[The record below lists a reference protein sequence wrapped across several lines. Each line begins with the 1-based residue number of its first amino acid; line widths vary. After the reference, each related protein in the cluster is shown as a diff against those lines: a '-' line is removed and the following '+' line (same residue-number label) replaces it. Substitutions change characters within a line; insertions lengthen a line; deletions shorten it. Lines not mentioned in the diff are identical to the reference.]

1 MVAAV
6 SWCFQDEDGPLPEGD
21 RRAAFRSGILVV
33 KNPQFDPQRLRDI
46 HIEEYDDELKLIH
59 SLVDL
64 VHALDPDILA
74 GWEVQ
79 RSSWG
84 YLAARGRE
92 HGIFITSK
100 SMVLILSLTISR
112 SGLSVTE
119 LLSRAPHGSGHA
131 GSDNWSTRH
140 TSNFKVTG
148 RHVLNV
154 WRVMRAEQT
163 LGMYSFE
170 NFVFHILHQ
179 RYEGPLGNIAVTMN
193 YSRVPNYTI
202 GTLTKWFR
210 TGTPSQSSRVLTYHA
225 DRTSMVLE
233 MLDEAEVITKTAYVR
248 A

>member
-6 SWCFQDEDGPLPEGD
+6 TWCFQDEDGPPPEGD

-33 KNPQFDPQRLRDI
+33 KNPQFDPRRLGDI
-46 HIEEYDDELKLIH
+46 HVDEYDDELELIH

-64 VHALDPDILA
+64 VHELDPDILA

-84 YLAARGRE
+84 YLATRGRE
-92 HGIFITSK
+92 YGTFIIRENVILRLMIFCSALSITQ
-100 SMVLILSLTISR
+100 
-112 SGLSVTE
+112 

-131 GSDNWSTRH
+131 GGDNWTTRH
-140 TSNFKVTG
+140 TSNFQVTG

-170 NFVFHILHQ
+170 NFAFHILHQ
-179 RYEGPLGNIAVTMN
+179 RYEPPLNGTTVTMN
-193 YSRVPNYTI
+193 YFQGPKVYDWHPHEMVSYWYSKPIVSRIDLP
-202 GTLTKWFR
+202 R
-210 TGTPSQSSRVLTYHA
+210 
-225 DRTSMVLE
+225 
-233 MLDEAEVITKTAYVR
+233 
-248 A
+248 

>member
-1 MVAAV
+1 MVVAV
-6 SWCFQDEDGPLPEGD
+6 FWCFQDEDGPPPEGD

-33 KNPQFDPQRLRDI
+33 KSPQFDPQRLRDM
-46 HIEEYDDELKLIH
+46 HVDEYDDELELIH

-64 VHALDPDILA
+64 VHELDPDILA
-74 GWEVQ
+74 GWEIQ

-84 YLAARGRE
+84 YLATRGSE
-92 HGIFITSK
+92 HGTFIVRESVILRLTK
-100 SMVLILSLTISR
+100 SC
-112 SGLSVTE
+112 SGLSVTQ

-179 RYEGPLGNIAVTMN
+179 RYEGPPKSTAVPM
-193 YSRVPNYTI
+193 SC
-202 GTLTKWFR
+202 
-210 TGTPSQSSRVLTYHA
+210 SQSP
-225 DRTSMVLE
+225 
-233 MLDEAEVITKTAYVR
+233 EVYD
-248 A
+248 

>member
-6 SWCFQDEDGPLPEGD
+6 SWCFQDEYGPPPEGD

-33 KNPQFDPQRLRDI
+33 KNPQFDRQRLRNV
-46 HIEEYDDELKLIH
+46 HIDEYDDELELIH

-64 VHALDPDILA
+64 VHELDPDILA

-84 YLAARGRE
+84 YLATRGRE
-92 HGIFITSK
+92 YGTLVIRKNAIS
-100 SMVLILSLTISR
+100 ILTIFCSD
-112 SGLSVTE
+112 LSVTE

-179 RYEGPLGNIAVTMN
+179 RYESLFGSTTVIINCTQGSKVYDWHPHKMVPYR
-193 YSRVPNYTI
+193 YSKPVVPRSD
-202 GTLTKWFR
+202 L
-210 TGTPSQSSRVLTYHA
+210 PC
-225 DRTSMVLE
+225 
-233 MLDEAEVITKTAYVR
+233 
-248 A
+248 

>member
-1 MVAAV
+1 MVAAIF
-6 SWCFQDEDGPLPEGD
+6 WCFQDEDGPLPEGD
-21 RRAAFRSGILVV
+21 RRAAFRSGIMVV
-33 KNPQFDPQRLRDI
+33 KNTQFDPRRLGNTQVD
-46 HIEEYDDELKLIH
+46 EYDDELELIH

-64 VHALDPDILA
+64 AHELDPDILA

-92 HGIFITSK
+92 NGNFIIRKSVILRLTVVCSGI
-100 SMVLILSLTISR
+100 
-112 SGLSVTE
+112 SVTQ

-170 NFVFHILHQ
+170 NFAFHILHQ
-179 RYEGPLGNIAVTMN
+179 RYEGFLKGTTVTMN
-193 YSRVPNYTI
+193 YSQGSKVYDWHPHKMVSYRYSKPVV
-202 GTLTKWFR
+202 
-210 TGTPSQSSRVLTYHA
+210 SRIDLP
-225 DRTSMVLE
+225 R
-233 MLDEAEVITKTAYVR
+233 
-248 A
+248 

>member
-6 SWCFQDEDGPLPEGD
+6 SWCFQDEDELPTESD
-21 RRAAFRSGILVV
+21 RRAAYRSGILVV
-33 KNPQFDPQRLRDI
+33 KNFQFDPQRLRNI
-46 HIEEYDDELKLIH
+46 HIDEYDDELELIN

-64 VHALDPDILA
+64 VHELDPDILA

-84 YLAARGRE
+84 YLATRGRE
-92 HGIFITSK
+92 YGAFIIMK
-100 SMVLILSLTISR
+100 STILRLTTFC

-119 LLSRAPHGSGHA
+119 LLSRAPRGSGHA
-131 GSDNWSTRH
+131 SSDNWSTRH
-140 TSNFKVTG
+140 SSNFKVTG

-179 RYEGPLGNIAVTMN
+179 RYEGCVE
-193 YSRVPNYTI
+193 VP
-202 GTLTKWFR
+202 
-210 TGTPSQSSRVLTYHA
+210 QSL
-225 DRTSMVLE
+225 
-233 MLDEAEVITKTAYVR
+233 
-248 A
+248 